1 MEEYR
6 RTVHRWADLAAVRAI
21 WQEKLEVVK
30 AQQGE

>member
-6 RTVHRWADLAAVRAI
+6 RTRHRWIGRGTLHAI
-21 WQEKLEVVK
+21 WQEKLDVAK